1 MTVRASDDGGSNRR
15 PRLMQHFGMMQI
27 SRDMAEASELVALG
41 FHEAVAT
48 VPVEIEES
56 QRLC

>member
-1 MTVRASDDGGSNRR
+1 
-15 PRLMQHFGMMQI
+15 MQHFGMIQI